1 MEGIIIKTLSIE
13 DYIITR
19 DGKIINKKRGN
30 VLKAQLNGKGYLRV
44 SIGKKL
50 KFVHRLVA
58 EKYIPNPNNL
68 PQVNHKDGNKLNN
81 CIDNLEWVS
90 NEDNRKH
97 ALKNGLHLYG
107 EKCSWSKLKEKDV
120 IYILDNY
127 PKMTIKELSIKFNVN
142 RNTIS
147 DIVHHRTWKQLKR
160 YAELSRNEVIELEDK
175 KPLG

>member
-1 MEGIIIKTLSIE
+1 MKVLSID
-13 DYIITR
+13 DYIITK
-19 DGKIINKKRGN
+19 DGKVINKKKGN
-30 VLKAQLNGKGYLRV
+30 ILKPQLNGKGYLRV
-44 SIGKKL
+44 SIGKQL

-81 CIDNLEWVS
+81 CVDNLEWVS
-90 NEDNRKH
+90 NKDNRAH
-97 ALKNGLHLYG
+97 ALKEGLHLYG
-107 EKCSWSKLKEKDV
+107 EKCPWSKLKEQDV

-127 PKMTIKELSIKFNVN
+127 PKMTIKDLALKFNVN

-160 YAELSRNEVIELEDK
+160 YAELSQNEVIELKDK